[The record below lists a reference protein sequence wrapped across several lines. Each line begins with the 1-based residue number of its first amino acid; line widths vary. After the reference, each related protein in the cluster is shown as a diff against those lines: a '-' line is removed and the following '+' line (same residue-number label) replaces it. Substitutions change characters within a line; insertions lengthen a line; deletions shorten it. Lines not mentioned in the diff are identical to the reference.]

1 MANRQCLF
9 AVSSLE
15 KIPGWEIEVTGLERP
30 VIILA
35 ISVRSAPKKNSV
47 FPPIDEGIPAEMSLL
62 EVSSKLGTLNKENR
76 HETYK
81 PFVPSC

>member
-1 MANRQCLF
+1 MPVRRF
-9 AVSSLE
+9 FFE
-15 KIPGWEIEVTGLERP
+15 KIPSREIEVTGLERP
-30 VIILA
+30 VIIFA

-62 EVSSKLGTLNKENR
+62 EVSSKLGTLNLGTLNKENR